1 MDTSSILFD
10 PMEAATATE
19 FQRALPPASSEWWG
33 RVMLPECGSVMGRI
47 FPLGMPTGRAVKR

>member
-10 PMEAATATE
+10 PMEAATATG
-19 FQRALPPASSEWWG
+19 FRALPPASSEWCG